1 MPRTLPVSVKKNDS
15 LNRSF
20 FSYFMK
26 YERYWDITY
35 SFQFWLLYG
44 IIILYFCAK
53 GGIRHMM
60 TFLKVIFC
68 IMLCVPLAYVL
79 TFLFENLVDDIAGG
93 NKK

>member
-1 MPRTLPVSVKKNDS
+1 
-15 LNRSF
+15 
-20 FSYFMK
+20 
-26 YERYWDITY
+26 
-35 SFQFWLLYG
+35 
-44 IIILYFCAK
+44 
-53 GGIRHMM
+53 MM